1 MVVIEL
7 NVGARAAVAAVLT
20 VVILTMA
27 ELSPY
32 PEERLKQPFGWGCV
46 WGGQGDDGVEQIRGV

>member
-7 NVGARAAVAAVLT
+7 NVGARAAVAAVLI

-27 ELSPY
+27 ELSLIL
-32 PEERLKQPFGWGCV
+32 R
-46 WGGQGDDGVEQIRGV
+46 RG

>member
-7 NVGARAAVAAVLT
+7 NVGARAAVAAVLI

-32 PEERLKQPFGWGCV
+32 PEERLKQPFGLSVCW
-46 WGGQGDDGVEQIRGV
+46 GQGDDGVEQIRGV